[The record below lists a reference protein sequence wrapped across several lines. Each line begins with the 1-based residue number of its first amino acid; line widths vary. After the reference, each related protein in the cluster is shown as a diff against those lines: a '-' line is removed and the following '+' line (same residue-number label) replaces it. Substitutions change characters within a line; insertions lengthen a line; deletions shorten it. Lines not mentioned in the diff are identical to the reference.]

1 MKILVI
7 LLLAAAKPAIAAS
20 PSLDSHRVAWT
31 SERVHRV
38 LVTVPAAEIGEREMD
53 DAPAALIFDAKRSIG
68 ARIDVRTIE
77 VVRVDPATGQP
88 LPGDGWA
95 YAPQPEHR
103 TFRWLDDAIPRD
115 FPEVPGSL
123 SRTDKPVVRLAANV
137 GHTYAATGTWEAGR
151 LTFMHTQTGRE
162 PSYYAIYFDALA
174 AADQPAAE
182 PRGWVGDGLP
192 RCDLTP
198 DGTFETAHVR
208 ICLDDFDG
216 DGKLDIG
223 PIEADGKPINV
234 GDWCAAPSV
243 ADLDGD
249 GLPDLV
255 SGSLPMT
262 SEGSA
267 SRVTLRWYR
276 NVGSSG
282 AWRFTEQPLP
292 VEGSLPLL
300 GMATPRIADVNGD
313 SLPDIVFSSNQS
325 IYVML
330 NFGTATEPMFKA
342 PDGPVTLPWGP
353 VSLASQYFL
362 DYNRDGRLDMVNGYR
377 VYLAEE
383 GGNPFRFSKP
393 LDALHGQP
401 HIRHDSGVGDDW
413 FWPRLADFN
422 GNGAWDILFGDFEGH
437 VWLHENKDGAY
448 DQAGVK
454 LAHRDGRPIQVGPAS
469 RPEAT
474 GFTKLQGARTVFAA
488 ADFDGDGDTDLVIGD
503 TFGDVHFAEN
513 VGDTS
518 QPVFAELIQLG
529 SLKQRLMLDAADY
542 DGDGRPDVVAGAAN
556 GNVLVWLNN
565 SSDGIV
571 KFDEAFEPGLPPIK
585 QPRLLVVDL
594 NADGDSDLYSP
605 STVGSVWIER
615 SFLERGYAVA
625 DVITVARKP

>member
-1 MKILVI
+1 M
-7 LLLAAAKPAIAAS
+7 
-20 PSLDSHRVAWT
+20 
-31 SERVHRV
+31 
-38 LVTVPAAEIGEREMD
+38 
-53 DAPAALIFDAKRSIG
+53 
-68 ARIDVRTIE
+68 
-77 VVRVDPATGQP
+77 
-88 LPGDGWA
+88 
-95 YAPQPEHR
+95 
-103 TFRWLDDAIPRD
+103 
-115 FPEVPGSL
+115 
-123 SRTDKPVVRLAANV
+123 
-137 GHTYAATGTWEAGR
+137 
-151 LTFMHTQTGRE
+151 
-162 PSYYAIYFDALA
+162 
-174 AADQPAAE
+174 
-182 PRGWVGDGLP
+182 GDGLP

-198 DGTFETAHVR
+198 DDTFQTAHVR

-216 DGKLDIG
+216 DGKLDIIAGEQYGQLMWLPNVGSSTEPHFDHLRLIRDPAGNPIDIGTHAAPLSIDWDGDGVKDLLVGTYVNRIAFLRNVGSNTDRRYLFVDVLRINGEPLELPTTPIIGRSDDVFDHDYYAVLDSADVDGDGRDDLIAGGYVTGRIFVYRNTGRDPAGLPILALAG
-223 PIEADGKPINV
+223 PIGADGKPINV

-262 SEGSA
+262 REGSA
-267 SRVTLRWYR
+267 SQRTLRWYR

-292 VEGSLPLL
+292 VAGSLPLL

-313 SLPDIVFSSNQS
+313 GLPDIVFSSSQS

-330 NFGTATEPMFKA
+330 NCGTATEPMFQA

-353 VSLASQYFL
+353 VSLAGQYFL

-383 GGNPFRFSKP
+383 GGNPFRFSNP
-393 LDALHGQP
+393 LDAMRGQP
-401 HIRHDSGVGDDW
+401 HVRHDSGVGDDW

-437 VWLHENKDGAY
+437 VWLHENKDGVY

-454 LAHRDGRPIQVGPAS
+454 LAHRDGRPIQVGPAL

-503 TFGDVHFAEN
+503 TFGDIHFAEN

-518 QPVFAELIQLG
+518 QPVFAELIKLG

-556 GNVLVWLNN
+556 GNVLIWVNN
-565 SSDGIV
+565 SSEGSV
-571 KFDEAFEPGLPPIK
+571 KFDEAFDPGLPPIK

-594 NADGDSDLYSP
+594 NGDGDSDLFSP

-615 SFLERGYAVA
+615 SFLERGYAA
-625 DVITVARKP
+625 TDVVIVARKP